1 MKSLRR
7 LVEKLVIGNC
17 IAIEKIDQLDMKV
30 NNLTEETNNLK
41 ILI

>member
-1 MKSLRR
+1 MKGLRR
-7 LVEKLVIGNC
+7 LLEKFVIDNC

-30 NNLTEETNNLK
+30 NNLTEETNNLQ